1 MAKVRCDWCKN
12 NDLYQKYHDE
22 EWGEPDYEDRKLFE
36 MLLLESFQAG
46 LNWLTIL
53 KKRESFRTA
62 FDEFDYRVISKYSE
76 DKISELLQDENI
88 IRHRGKIEA
97 AINNANA
104 FLKIQKEFGSFSNFI
119 WKFVDGTPVLNSFS
133 SLEQVPAQTQLSQNI
148 SKELKKR
155 GLKFIGPTTVYA
167 YMQAT
172 GLVNDHL
179 TYCFKHKKSV

>member
-1 MAKVRCDWCKN
+1 MAKVRCDWCKS
-12 NDLYQKYHDE
+12 NDLYQKYHDQ
-22 EWGEPDYEDRKLFE
+22 EWGVPVYEDRKLFE
-36 MLLLESFQAG
+36 MLILESFQAG

-53 KKRESFRTA
+53 KKREGFRKA

-76 DKISELLQDENI
+76 DKISELLKDKNI

-104 FLKIQKEFGSFSNFI
+104 FLKIQKEFGSFSNYL
-119 WKFVDGTPVLNSFS
+119 WKFVDGTPLLNSFS
-133 SLEQVPAQTQLSQNI
+133 SLNQVPAQTQLSQKI

-155 GLKFIGPTTVYA
+155 GFKFIGPTTVYA

-172 GLVNDHL
+172 GMVNDHL
-179 TYCFKHKKSV
+179 TYCFKHKKSA